1 MELKVHRVNLYD
13 HFLSSSNL
21 PELLTSF
28 FGFLLRS
35 ARRSWAQV
43 PFLRHSLCTLR
54 QWKWREL
61 LSLFSEL
68 TNQQTLYQ
76 IRTNQ
81 LKGVFR
87 ATISGVG
94 WKFTS
99 TPSVSWRKFFSPLKT
114 FLSDSMFYLSK
125 LALKGFHSHK
135 DLLWFHKVS
144 NVSSLKKFVTCTI
157 SSVVQ
162 SSSYSIIRRNLFFKS
177 RASMN
182 F

>member
-1 MELKVHRVNLYD
+1 MELKIHRVNLYD
-13 HFLSSSNL
+13 HFLRSSNL

-61 LSLFSEL
+61 LSLLSEL

-81 LKGVFR
+81 LKEVFR

-99 TPSVSWRKFFSPLKT
+99 TPSMSCSKKIFFSFENLSLRFNVLPIEVGFKGFPFTQGLIVISQGVKRKFFE
-114 FLSDSMFYLSK
+114 
-125 LALKGFHSHK
+125 
-135 DLLWFHKVS
+135 KV
-144 NVSSLKKFVTCTI
+144 CYMHD
-157 SSVVQ
+157 Q
-162 SSSYSIIRRNLFFKS
+162 
-177 RASMN
+177 
-182 F
+182 